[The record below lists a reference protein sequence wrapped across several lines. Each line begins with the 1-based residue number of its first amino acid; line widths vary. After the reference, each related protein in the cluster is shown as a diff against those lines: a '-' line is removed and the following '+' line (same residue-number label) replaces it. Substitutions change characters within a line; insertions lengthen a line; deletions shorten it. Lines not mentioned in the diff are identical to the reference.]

1 MKKMPTSN
9 NLIIDSEVF
18 EVEKMEFYFKD
29 YLSVPRA
36 ERVNIYY
43 NLMDNEI
50 TVSDIELKYG
60 NYLHGY
66 NLKVK
71 GGKQL
76 QGTENI
82 VIRYNTDV
90 CVFYSEYRIVF
101 LLDISPSMMIYDF
114 SSQLLNIE
122 KLELYLR
129 SLLNGMINFEK
140 NVKSSKGEDIVYNPK
155 LILSFV
161 LTGIDDECK
170 VRLSII
176 FRFSVTRYT

>member
-1 MKKMPTSN
+1 MKKMSAN

-36 ERVNIYY
+36 ERVSIYY

-50 TVSDIELKYG
+50 TISDIDLKYG

-71 GGKQL
+71 GNKIL
-76 QGTENI
+76 QGNENI
-82 VIRYNTDV
+82 VIRYNTEV

-114 SSQLLNIE
+114 GSQILNIE
-122 KLELYLR
+122 KLEHYLKA
-129 SLLNGMINFEK
+129 LLKEMINFEK
-140 NVKSSKGEDIVYNPK
+140 NVKNSKGEDIVYNPK

-161 LTGIDDECK
+161 LTGVDDECK
-170 VRLSII
+170 VVNI
-176 FRFSVTRYT
+176 